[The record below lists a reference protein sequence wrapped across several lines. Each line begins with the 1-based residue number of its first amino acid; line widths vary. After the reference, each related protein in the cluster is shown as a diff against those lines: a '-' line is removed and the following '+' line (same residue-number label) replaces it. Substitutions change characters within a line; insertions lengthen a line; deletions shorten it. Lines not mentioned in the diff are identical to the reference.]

1 MTSLANT
8 AVTAV
13 MQALQASPAVAG
25 SVGRVQLRPV
35 AKSVA
40 SAVVVRPVG
49 ASVLESSLPG
59 APIAWVITLAVECYA
74 RATAGTSPD
83 EAVDPLVQS
92 VYARL
97 MADTSL
103 GGAVNLIEPQD
114 ISFDFDVDGEQ
125 TACATLIF
133 NLRQIAA
140 PGIF

>member
-13 MQALQASPAVAG
+13 MQALQAAPAVAG

-40 SAVVVRPVG
+40 SAVVVRPV
-49 ASVLESSLPG
+49 ASSVLESSLPG
-59 APIAWVITLAVECYA
+59 APIAWATTVAVECYA
-74 RATAGTSPD
+74 RAAGVSPD
-83 EAVDPLVQS
+83 VAVDPVVQS

-114 ISFDFDVDGEQ
+114 IAFDFDVDGEQ
-125 TACATLIF
+125 TACATLVFII
-133 NLRQIAA
+133 RQIAA

>member
-1 MTSLANT
+1 
-8 AVTAV
+8 
-13 MQALQASPAVAG
+13 
-25 SVGRVQLRPV
+25 
-35 AKSVA
+35 
-40 SAVVVRPVG
+40 
-49 ASVLESSLPG
+49 
-59 APIAWVITLAVECYA
+59 LAVECYA
-74 RATAGTSPD
+74 RASAGTSPD

-97 MADTSL
+97 MTDPTL
-103 GGAVNLIEPQD
+103 GGAVNLIEAQD

>member
-13 MQALQASPAVAG
+13 MQALQVPPAVAG
-25 SVGRVQLRPV
+25 NVGRIQLRPV

-40 SAVVVRPVG
+40 TAVVVRPV
-49 ASVLESSLPG
+49 ACNVLESSLPG
-59 APIAWVITLAVECYA
+59 APIAWVTTVAVECYA
-74 RATAGTSPD
+74 RASAGTSPD
-83 EAVDPLVQS
+83 VAVDPVVQS

-97 MADTSL
+97 MADSTL
-103 GGAVNLIEPQD
+103 GGAVSLIEPQD
-114 ISFDFDVDGEQ
+114 ITFDFDADGEH

-133 NLRQIAA
+133 TLRQIAA

>member
-13 MQALQASPAVAG
+13 MQALQVAPAVAG
-25 SVGRVQLRPV
+25 SIGRVQLRPV

-59 APIAWVITLAVECYA
+59 APIAWTITLAVECYA
-74 RATAGTSPD
+74 RAAAGTSPD
-83 EAVDPLVQS
+83 EAVDPVVQS

-97 MADTSL
+97 MTDPTL
-103 GGAVNLIEPQD
+103 GGAVNLIEAQD
-114 ISFDFDVDGEQ
+114 ISYDFDVDGEQ

-140 PGIF
+140 PGVF